1 MKPAE
6 TKVDIKEFLIGDFL
20 VDESDI
26 ISPETENVL
35 RQIRRERITS
45 PVIYISSGTSSVI
58 SGSEKTY
65 AAAVSYLNENY
76 PGIEIIRVGCT
87 GPSNYEPLVC
97 VQLPGKN
104 KLFFRN
110 ITEEKIESLLNG
122 VFHNDLHEEDL
133 LGQSGSRDFG
143 MWTGIGFMEELPFFR
158 GQKRIIL
165 GNCGCYDPESISEY
179 IARGG
184 YRTFIKT
191 IRNYTFEEVCSIIEK
206 SGLRGRSGGGYLTG
220 AKWKSALGTPAQS
233 RYLICNARESDPG
246 AFTDRTI
253 LESDPHRLIEGIAIA
268 SYAIGASEAIVFLRC
283 GSELPRRRLQKA
295 IDQAREF
302 GIIGHDIF
310 ASGYNLDIQIKKEP
324 GAFVCG
330 EETAL
335 IATLE
340 GKRGMPR
347 LKPPYPTS
355 YGLFGKPT
363 VINNVETLMNV
374 PLIMQN
380 GPDWFRSIGT
390 AGSKGT
396 KVFAVTGRG
405 RFSGVVEVEMGT
417 TIRTIIEE
425 ISDGMKEGRE
435 FKAVQLGGASGSF
448 IRSEDLDLQVDYEAM
463 KEKGIGMGAGGF
475 VIIDESTCMVDLVRF
490 YMDFIHKESCGKCI
504 PCREGTGRMNEIL
517 ENVIRKPANEDS
529 PSTLERFRG
538 VMQLESIASVMKDAS
553 LCGLGQTAPNP
564 FISALREF
572 RDEFEEHIFDR
583 KCRANVCR
591 GLRTFTIDVDKCNGC
606 TVCASKCPENAIYGT
621 RLQPFF
627 IVEEKCSGCGIC
639 HEVCKFSAVLVK

>member
-1 MKPAE
+1 MEA
-6 TKVDIKEFLIGDFL
+6 TGDIKTFL
-20 VDESDI
+20 VERVLLTESDAL
-26 ISPETENVL
+26 PAETENVL
-35 RQIRRERITS
+35 RKIRRERNDN
-45 PVIYISSGTSSVI
+45 PVIYISSGTSSI
-58 SGSEKTY
+58 IAGSEKTF
-65 AAAVSYLNENY
+65 AAAESYVRDLH
-76 PGIEIIRVGCT
+76 PGMEIVKVGCT
-87 GPSNYEPLVC
+87 GPANYEPFVC
-97 VQLPGKN
+97 IQLPGKN

-110 ITEEKIESLLNG
+110 ITEDKLESLVNG
-122 VFHNDLHEEDL
+122 VFHNDINEEDL
-133 LGQSGSRDFG
+133 VGQTGSHDFG
-143 MWTGIGFMEELPFFR
+143 MWTGISFMDEMPFFA

-165 GNCGCYDPESISEY
+165 NNCGCYDPENISEY

-220 AKWKSALGTPAQS
+220 LKWKSALNTPAGS

-253 LESDPHRLIEGIAIA
+253 LESDPHRLIEGISIA
-268 SYAIGASEAIVFLRC
+268 SYAIGASSAIVYLRS
-283 GSELPRRRLQKA
+283 GSEHARQRLQRA
-295 IDQAREF
+295 INMARDY
-302 GIIGHDIF
+302 GIIGHDICS
-310 ASGYNLDIQIKKEP
+310 SGYNLDIIIKKEP

-335 IATLE
+335 IGSLE

-347 LKPPYPTS
+347 LKPPYPTTQ
-355 YGLFGKPT
+355 GLFGKPT

-380 GPDWFRSIGT
+380 GPEWFRGIGT
-390 AGSKGT
+390 ASSKGT

-417 TIRTIIEE
+417 TLRTIVEDIA
-425 ISDGMKEGRE
+425 DGMKDGRD
-435 FKAVQLGGASGSF
+435 FKAILLGGASGSF
-448 IRSEDLDLQVDYEAM
+448 IKGEDLDLQVDYEVM

-490 YMDFIHKESCGKCI
+490 YMDFIHNESCGKCI
-504 PCREGTGRMNEIL
+504 PCREGTGRMSEIL
-517 ENVIRKPANEDS
+517 EGVIKKPQNEDS
-529 PSTLERFRG
+529 VSTLERFRG
-538 VMQLESIASVMKDAS
+538 VMQLESIASVMKDTS

-564 FISALREF
+564 FLSALREF

-591 GLRTFTIDVDKCNGC
+591 GLRTFSIDVDKCNGC
-606 TVCASKCPENAIYGT
+606 TVCASKCPANAIYGT

-627 IVEEKCSGCGIC
+627 IVDEKCTGCGIC
-639 HEVCKFSAVLVK
+639 FEVCKFSAVVVK